1 MICSAC
7 GYENQAGNRFCG
19 MCGTPLPHAPLT
31 APGAQSTHS
40 LTRVPLETAPTAE
53 RRTTAAKSDAIT
65 ALGRTGVVIEIPS
78 AESPGGESPRPENL
92 GPTAPT
98 MVPEVPLDEYVKNF
112 QYTPPADPTEVTMRG
127 DARVSQAE
135 APFASDPTAPALN
148 ETVDAA
154 TTIETLPIRLT
165 EDVVDRLGL
174 EPMAELSPSPRFLDI
189 GGLPPP
195 QKPDGGSP
203 SILGLHYE
211 GALPISTET
220 GNPVE
225 VIRTRIQQDWPG
237 PLKKT
242 LRSRRVWL
250 ATVVVLLAGA
260 GFAGWRSLARTGNG
274 SVAGIK
280 MEAQKLWQDIRSKPA
295 EAPPAPPAI
304 PADTATKMKAVVEE
318 PAKAPPQ
325 AAAADSNLIPPSNET
340 EPPLARHTS
349 VPSAKSPDTAAKQPV
364 LGAEEV
370 TKANNASDSA
380 AAAAW
385 LWKATAKGN
394 PDAPVRLADRYIK
407 GDGVPRS
414 CEQALVLLKTAATKE
429 NAAARNRLAAL
440 YTSGTCVQRN
450 RVEAYRWLSSA
461 LAADPNSRWAQEN
474 RELIWQQ
481 MTADER
487 AAAQRYR

>member
-1 MICSAC
+1 
-7 GYENQAGNRFCG
+7 
-19 MCGTPLPHAPLT
+19 
-31 APGAQSTHS
+31 
-40 LTRVPLETAPTAE
+40 
-53 RRTTAAKSDAIT
+53 
-65 ALGRTGVVIEIPS
+65 
-78 AESPGGESPRPENL
+78 
-92 GPTAPT
+92 
-98 MVPEVPLDEYVKNF
+98 
-112 QYTPPADPTEVTMRG
+112 
-127 DARVSQAE
+127 
-135 APFASDPTAPALN
+135 
-148 ETVDAA
+148 
-154 TTIETLPIRLT
+154 
-165 EDVVDRLGL
+165 
-174 EPMAELSPSPRFLDI
+174 
-189 GGLPPP
+189 
-195 QKPDGGSP
+195 
-203 SILGLHYE
+203 
-211 GALPISTET
+211 
-220 GNPVE
+220 
-225 VIRTRIQQDWPG
+225 
-237 PLKKT
+237 
-242 LRSRRVWL
+242 
-250 ATVVVLLAGA
+250 VVLLAGA

-440 YTSGTCVQRN
+440 YTGGTCVQRN

-461 LAADPNSRWAQEN
+461 LAADPNSHWAQEN
-474 RELIWQQ
+474 RELTWQQ